1 MTPTAAATATQPTA
15 MSAADRARRYRDPRL
30 VIGLALVTVSIAAVV
45 GIVSFA
51 DEGHEVL
58 AAPRLL
64 IEGERVQLGELEP
77 RRVVLGLEGHGYL
90 TAADVPDAGLVVTRT
105 VGPGELVPL
114 SAVGDERGPR
124 STTVVVRLST
134 ALGATVRPGDRLDLW
149 AAPALDAGRFG
160 APVVIASGTQLV
172 RTIAAEG
179 IVSAS
184 EAGRVELL
192 IPRRDVARILH
203 ALANGDALSAIPASL
218 AIGG

>member
-1 MTPTAAATATQPTA
+1 MTPTAVAPASQPTTS
-15 MSAADRARRYRDPRL
+15 SAAGRARRYRDPRL
-30 VIGLALVTVSIAAVV
+30 VIGLALVAVSVAAVV

-64 IEGERVQLGELEP
+64 IEGERVQLAELEP
-77 RRVVLGLEGHGYL
+77 RRVVLGIEGHGYL

>member
-1 MTPTAAATATQPTA
+1 MTQTPAATAAQHASSTP
-15 MSAADRARRYRDPRL
+15 ADRARRYRDPRL
-30 VIGLALVTVSIAAVV
+30 VIGLALVTVSVAAVV

-64 IEGERVQLGELEP
+64 VEGERVQLAELEP
-77 RRVVLGLEGHGYL
+77 RRVVLGVEGHGYL

-105 VGPGELVPL
+105 VGQGELVPL